1 MNQPGR
7 TCTVTTATLKDFSAC
22 WSSGGAGLSWSCL
35 FMLPPWIEPWLEHF
49 GGGREAHI
57 YKITEGGELLGFA
70 LLLVQDDAA
79 SLIGGPDVCD
89 YFDLIVAHGRQK
101 DFFSALVLHLRQ
113 EGIARLDLGPLRPD
127 STALACCAGEAAQ
140 LVCSISSADEDVSYE
155 LALPADWDAYVSGL
169 AVQQRHEVRRKL
181 RRLQEAGPFAYR
193 SVDAPEA
200 VDAAMDMFLHLF
212 TISRPDKRAFMT
224 PAREAFFRSLA
235 RSMALWGL
243 VRLGF
248 LDIDGEPAAAVM
260 CFDYRGTVYLYNS
273 GFDPRFRHLNAGL
286 LCKVL
291 SIRDS
296 IQRGKKVYDFLKGA
310 EPYKQRLG
318 GRPVPLQQC
327 RVFL

>member
-1 MNQPGR
+1 
-7 TCTVTTATLKDFSAC
+7 
-22 WSSGGAGLSWSCL
+22 
-35 FMLPPWIEPWLEHF
+35 MLPPWITAWLQHF
-49 GGGREAHI
+49 GAGKEPHI
-57 YKITEGGELLGFA
+57 YQVSAGDRLLCIA
-70 LLLVQDDAA
+70 PLLVEDGTARF
-79 SLIGGPDVCD
+79 IGSPDVCD
-89 YFDLIVAHGRQK
+89 YLDFIAAPGMHGR
-101 DFFSALVLHLRQ
+101 FFAGLAAHLREQ
-113 EGIARLDLGPLRPD
+113 RIVSLDLGPLRPD
-127 STALACCAGEAAQ
+127 SAAIACCTGDAAQ
-140 LVCSISSADEDVSYE
+140 LACSISRADEDISYE

-181 RRLQEAGPFAYR
+181 RRLEEAGRFAYR

-224 PAREAFFRSLA
+224 AAMGAFFRSFA

-248 LDIDGEPAAAVM
+248 LDIDNEPAAAVM
-260 CFDYRGTVYLYNS
+260 CFDYRDTVYLYNS

-296 IQRGKKVYDFLKGA
+296 IHRGKKVYDFLKGA

-318 GRPVPLQQC
+318 GRPVPLQRC
-327 RVFL
+327 RVML

>member
-1 MNQPGR
+1 MQQNGSA
-7 TCTVTTATLKDFSAC
+7 CIVTRETLEGFSAC
-22 WSSGGAGLSWSCL
+22 WSSGGAGLHWSCL
-35 FMLPPWIEPWLEHF
+35 FMLPLWIEPWLEHF
-49 GGGREAHI
+49 GGRKHHI

-70 LLLVQDDAA
+70 PLFVKDDEA
-79 SLIGGPDVCD
+79 SLIGSPDVCD
-89 YFDLIVAHGRQK
+89 YFDFIVAPGRQK
-101 DFFSALVLHLRQ
+101 DFFSALVLHLRH

-127 STALACCAGEAAQ
+127 SAALACCTGAAAQ
-140 LVCSISSADEDVSYE
+140 FASSLSSAHEDVSYE
-155 LALPADWDAYVSGL
+155 LALPADWDGYLSGL

-193 SVDAPEA
+193 SVDASEA
-200 VDAAMDMFLHLF
+200 IDAAMDSFLHLF

-224 PAREAFFRSLA
+224 AAREAFFRSLA
-235 RSMALWGL
+235 RSMASWGL

-291 SIRDS
+291 SIRYS
-296 IQRGKKVYDFLKGA
+296 IQRGNKVYDFLKGA

-318 GRPVPLQQC
+318 GRPVPLQ
-327 RVFL
+327 RRRLLL